1 MLVARLQFL
10 LVLTLSLT
18 LSGLAYG
25 QDHVHLKINLNGI
38 DKEKLIVHFDDG
50 IVFGRIDLNQ
60 GDSTI
65 VVDKPLYTMCPTIS
79 LVYDSKNYG
88 DFFIDSTVAIL
99 NIFYDANRSTDQFYT
114 DSNTNLTAIYDTVS
128 NEIYHELRRGQIS
141 ELQKINN
148 IYIKHGRAVRT
159 NDSLKYELANL
170 AKSINAKSMD
180 FLVPYAED
188 FFSFYYFKTQVL
200 AFAKSVEN
208 DSEYYTAL
216 LAYYNKTFPEEFRN
230 TGEGKKIADELQQKI
245 SPVLLKEGEMMP
257 DIHFKNIS
265 GDTIVFKEQKENFV
279 LLDFWASW
287 CGPCIQQI
295 PDIKALRKEF
305 SADSLK
311 IVGISIDRDSTSFI
325 NSIEEHKMDWV
336 HSLDRGS
343 LLSGKLGISSVPR
356 VLLLDRNGKIV
367 YYKKGGRLDMEKI
380 RAIIRKD

>member
-25 QDHVHLKINLNGI
+25 QDHVHLKINLTGI
-38 DKEKLIVHFDDG
+38 DKEKLVVHFDDG
-50 IVFGRIDLNQ
+50 IVLDIVDLNQ
-60 GDSTI
+60 GDTTI
-65 VVDKPLYTMCPTIS
+65 IVDKPIYTSRPTIS
-79 LVYDSKNYG
+79 VVYDRKNF
-88 DFFIDSTVAIL
+88 DEFFIDSNVAVL
-99 NIFYDANRSTDQFYT
+99 NLFYDANRGNAPFYT

-128 NEIYHELRRGQIS
+128 NDIYRELRRGQTS
-141 ELQKINN
+141 ELQKVSD

-159 NDSLKYELANL
+159 NDSLKYELAKL

-180 FLVPYAED
+180 FLVPYAKD
-188 FFSFYYFKTQVL
+188 FFSFYYFKNQVL
-200 AFAKSVEN
+200 SFAKSVEN
-208 DSEYYTAL
+208 DSEYYTTL
-216 LAYYNKTFPEEFRN
+216 LAYYNNTFPEEFRN

-245 SPVLLKEGEMMP
+245 SPVLLKEGETMP
-257 DIHFKNIS
+257 DIHFKDIS
-265 GDTIVFKEQKENFV
+265 GDTIVFKDQKENFV

-287 CGPCIQQI
+287 CGPCIRQI

-343 LLSGKLGISSVPR
+343 LLSGKLGISSVPS

>member
-10 LVLTLSLT
+10 LVLTLSLA

-25 QDHVHLKINLNGI
+25 QDHVHLKINLTGI
-38 DKEKLIVHFDDG
+38 DKEKLVVHFDDG
-50 IVFGRIDLNQ
+50 IVLDIVDLNQ
-60 GDSTI
+60 GDTTI
-65 VVDKPLYTMCPTIS
+65 IVDKPIYTSRPTIS
-79 LVYDSKNYG
+79 LAYGRKNY
-88 DFFIDSTVAIL
+88 DRFFIDSTVAVL
-99 NIFYDANRSTDQFYT
+99 NLFYDANRSTAQFYT
-114 DSNTNLTAIYDTVS
+114 DSNTNLTTIYDTVS
-128 NEIYHELRRGQIS
+128 NEIYRDLRRGQIA
-141 ELQKINN
+141 EQKKIND

-159 NDSLKYELANL
+159 NDSLKYELTNL

-180 FLVPYAED
+180 FLLKYRDD
-188 FFSFYYFKTQVL
+188 FFSFYYFKAQVMGL
-200 AFAKSVEN
+200 ASLIEN

-216 LAYYNKTFPEEFRN
+216 LAYYNNTFPEEFRN

-311 IVGISIDRDSTSFI
+311 IVGVSIDRDSTSFI

-343 LLSGKLGISSVPR
+343 LLSGKLGINSVPS

-367 YYKKGGRLDMEKI
+367 YYKKGGRLNMEKI